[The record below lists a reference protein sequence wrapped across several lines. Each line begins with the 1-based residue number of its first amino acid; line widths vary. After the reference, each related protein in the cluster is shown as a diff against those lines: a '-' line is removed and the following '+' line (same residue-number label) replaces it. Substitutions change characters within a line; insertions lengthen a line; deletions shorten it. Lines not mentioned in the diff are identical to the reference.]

1 VTEAR
6 DTTTIYQV
14 PLAYH
19 EAGLDTQVYD
29 YFQLGRIPAPDLSPC
44 TRIVQCIQNPE
55 QQLTLAIIGKYTSD
69 SDAYKSLIE
78 ALTHAGIAVS
88 G

>member
-1 VTEAR
+1 MIEAR

-19 EAGLDTQVYD
+19 EAGLGTQVYD
-29 YFQLGRIPAPDLSPC
+29 YFQLGRIPVADLSPW

-69 SDAYKSLIE
+69 SDAYNL
-78 ALTHAGIAVS
+78 
-88 G
+88 

>member
-1 VTEAR
+1 MTEAR

-14 PLAYH
+14 PLAY
-19 EAGLDTQVYD
+19 D
-29 YFQLGRIPAPDLSPC
+29 YFQLGRIPAPDLSPW

-55 QQLTLAIIGKYTSD
+55 QQLTFAIIGKYTSD

-78 ALTHAGIAVS
+78 ALTHAGIGLQSAFLLS